1 MKARHPLIQM
11 NRPAMGYTRVALA
24 IAVAAV
30 VVAVAIL
37 GSSALGV
44 TRTVTSTS
52 IVATTSTITNAA
64 STVTD
69 VVVSNHTVTMNV
81 TEGQPYALLV
91 NPDATVRGGA
101 VSIPGCAVH
110 GGCTQSVNQSSTAIL
125 ILYDGSYYYVSNY
138 TIVSQ
143 YTAIYTVWYTN
154 STEYCVSPEVSG
166 DSLCPNAVFVPENPT
181 QTQTQTTQS
190 VSCTVT
196 GEGGPLF
203 LEVVTDQGVPVQS
216 QQIQVIHTG
225 PTVDGQP
232 CGTASLPTLSTN
244 STGWVQVPGGDGLP
258 YAGSFAVS
266 FAYSGQTYNAT
277 VVIQPETTTY
287 VTFYV
292 PSGVQAT
299 TQCLNNSCPTY
310 TNSMSMDS

>member
-1 MKARHPLIQM
+1 
-11 NRPAMGYTRVALA
+11 MGNTRIALA

-30 VVAVAIL
+30 VVAIAIL
-37 GSSALGV
+37 GSSALGG

-52 IVATTSTITNAA
+52 TSIIATTSTVTKAA
-64 STVTD
+64 STITD

-81 TEGQPYALLV
+81 TEGRPYALLI

-101 VSIPGCAVH
+101 ASIPGCAVH
-110 GGCTQSVNQSSTAIL
+110 GGCTSSANQSSTAIL
-125 ILYDGSYYYVSNY
+125 ILYGGSYYYVSNY
-138 TIVSQ
+138 TFTGQYNIV
-143 YTAIYTVWYTN
+143 YTIWYTN
-154 STEYCVSPEVSG
+154 STEYCISPEVSW
-166 DSLCPNAVFVPENPT
+166 DPVCPNAVFIPENPAT
-181 QTQTQTTQS
+181 TQTTQS
-190 VSCTVT
+190 VSCTAT

-203 LEVVTDQGVPVQS
+203 LEVVTDEGVPVQD
-216 QQIQVIHTG
+216 QQIQTIHTG
-225 PTVDGQP
+225 PTVDNTP

-266 FAYSGQTYNAT
+266 FVYSGQTYNAT
-277 VVIQPETTTY
+277 IAIQPETTTY

-299 TQCLNNSCPTY
+299 TQCPDNSCPTY